1 MHAPLPCRDALLTQT
16 RRNSDTVAKPIFLS
30 EPPMRRIATFAI
42 ALALATPAL
51 AALKPGTPAPTF
63 TAPAFLAG
71 QPFTFDLAATLKQ
84 GPVVVYFFPAAFTP
98 GCNAEAAAFSQAIDK
113 FKARGVSVIGVT
125 AGNVERLAEFSKDT
139 EKCAGKFPV
148 AADPGAKIAKTFDA
162 TMLLKPDLASRT
174 SYLVG
179 KNGRIAAEF
188 DSMNPNQH
196 VKQMLEAVAALQ
208 GKPAQRK

>member
-1 MHAPLPCRDALLTQT
+1 
-16 RRNSDTVAKPIFLS
+16 
-30 EPPMRRIATFAI
+30 MRRIATFAI

-148 AADPGAKIAKTFDA
+148 AADEGAKIAKAYDA
-162 TMLLKPDLASRT
+162 TMTLKPDLSSRT
-174 SYLVG
+174 SYVIGRHG
-179 KNGRIAAEF
+179 KVVFAF
-188 DSMNPNQH
+188 DAMNPNQH
-196 VKQMLEAVAALQ
+196 VKETLAALEAR
-208 GKPAQRK
+208 KPAK